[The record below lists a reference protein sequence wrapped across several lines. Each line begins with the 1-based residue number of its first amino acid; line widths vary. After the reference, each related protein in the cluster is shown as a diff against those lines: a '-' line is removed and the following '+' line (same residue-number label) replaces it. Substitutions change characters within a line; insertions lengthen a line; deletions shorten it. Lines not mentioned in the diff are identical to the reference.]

1 MSPFTFKNEMQLG
14 ISGTYKLA
22 KRLDDLELKHLGQEV
37 RKGLRG
43 AELKS
48 IVSKMSYTVK
58 THKPVGKI
66 ACRIIHSAAGS
77 SFRGLSFALND
88 LFSPILS
95 NLAHLCTSTDDVQ
108 KVISTASVTK
118 NTVLMKVDVNDF
130 YQSGSHPLIAEVVSN
145 HFTGE
150 TRAFVRDALFH
161 VLYYQY
167 AAFDIEDC
175 YRVVEGTGMGQGHSG
190 GTSDLLFNGL
200 MESTL
205 LTLSRKPILGYQSL
219 CTLPR

>member
-1 MSPFTFKNEMQLG
+1 MRRIKTRVQPCSANVDPAVKAFASRLENELVDFTHKAVKRSRTWTQLRAGPPTYFSCALKWIRANGYQAAISDKDGVFCLLSREVAKELLHAQLNSRWYRHMSPFTLKNEMQLA

-77 SFRGLSFALND
+77 SFRGLSLALNI
-88 LFSPILS
+88 LF
-95 NLAHLCTSTDDVQ
+95 
-108 KVISTASVTK
+108 
-118 NTVLMKVDVNDF
+118 
-130 YQSGSHPLIAEVVSN
+130 
-145 HFTGE
+145 
-150 TRAFVRDALFH
+150 
-161 VLYYQY
+161 
-167 AAFDIEDC
+167 
-175 YRVVEGTGMGQGHSG
+175 
-190 GTSDLLFNGL
+190 
-200 MESTL
+200 
-205 LTLSRKPILGYQSL
+205 
-219 CTLPR
+219 